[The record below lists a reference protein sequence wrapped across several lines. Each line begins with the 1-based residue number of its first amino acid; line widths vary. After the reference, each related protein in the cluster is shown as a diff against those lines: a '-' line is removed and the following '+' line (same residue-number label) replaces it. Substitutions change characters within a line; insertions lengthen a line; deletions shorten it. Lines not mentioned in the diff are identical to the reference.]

1 MSFVSVSLQTT
12 ETSCDNVWCFVSAIY
27 NSGGIGVLCF
37 LFIAYIFYSLVWK
50 VWSAAMA
57 SKNDEIERLI
67 EERNFLQ
74 SQLFP
79 RRLTSDAVNDKKAG

>member
-1 MSFVSVSLQTT
+1 MDVVCENF
-12 ETSCDNVWCFVSAIY
+12 WCVLVTVY
-27 NSGGIGVLCF
+27 REGGVGLLCF

-50 VWSAAMA
+50 VWSAAMK

-74 SQLFP
+74 DQLFP
-79 RRLTSDAVNDKKAG
+79 RRLTSNKTFADKEK